1 MVPRFSNYVLIII
14 DAENK
19 TPLKIIVI
27 TLSLYT
33 VISPRPARLVNSG
46 RIWGPS
52 VSPRVADRGRR
63 NTSYQ
68 DPVDYIGDVA

>member
-1 MVPRFSNYVLIII
+1 MLIII

-33 VISPRPARLVNSG
+33 VISPRPARLVNSNSG
-46 RIWGPS
+46 RIWGPSVPS

>member
-1 MVPRFSNYVLIII
+1 MLIII

-27 TLSLYT
+27 SLSLYT
-33 VISPRPARLVNSG
+33 VISPRPARLVNSNSG
-46 RIWGPS
+46 RIWGPSVPS

>member
-1 MVPRFSNYVLIII
+1 MLIII

-33 VISPRPARLVNSG
+33 VISRRPARLVNSNSG
-46 RIWGPS
+46 RIWGPSVPS

>member
-1 MVPRFSNYVLIII
+1 MLIII

-52 VSPRVADRGRR
+52 VPSVSPRIADRGRR